1 MFDLFRVLM
10 QRGMPFVI
18 SSYTLNSQV
27 KQALHPL
34 QLTDDILK
42 SSQKSFIKLSSPVE
56 FYSLQ
61 GSVHHSGQY
70 KYNTNRTRTPNDNW
84 LFVLCGNLRLDMK
97 YPIHT
102 PLVKEQNILHP
113 NDKNKN

>member
-1 MFDLFRVLM
+1 

-42 SSQKSFIKLSSPVE
+42 SSQKSFVQVVS
-56 FYSLQ
+56 
-61 GSVHHSGQY
+61 
-70 KYNTNRTRTPNDNW
+70 NT
-84 LFVLCGNLRLDMK
+84 
-97 YPIHT
+97 
-102 PLVKEQNILHP
+102 Q
-113 NDKNKN
+113 